1 MRALE
6 FTRLIEEPVTQQ
18 DLDRVQ
24 SGKPVDPE
32 LEKALADLQPKAE
45 QDPSVFAKAKE
56 IVAKYL
62 KQLQQVAKTESAE
75 VLEDNPTPVVQGGIR
90 SISSEITQQYDRF
103 EAIVNQRILDLGL
116 DMQDD
121 KVKTI
126 RDMMLRD
133 IRDLSARRVEKGRD
147 EGREEAR
154 KESQKAIQTLNSEM
168 KILAKKVANYI
179 DPDDGVKYNSKEKKK
194 QANALKALEGLKS
207 GLLAL
212 FFNKVYLE
220 GQLTEEQVINFVKDC
235 VAGNVLNMPRLIKAK
250 QGVIDDYVV
259 KHKDVYDV
267 VVQDLINFKG
277 EAGTGGALG
286 PAEILLSAIG
296 SPVSTGTGGVKG
308 DLAVKMDG
316 TTVGVEVKAG
326 SQAKT
331 SGARLNGTAIQDG
344 KGALANFKKLYADL
358 GITVGDL
365 DKGSYTI
372 SEQKLKI
379 LNEKLATFDNEKL
392 NQYVV
397 GVLKALVTNY
407 DEVYEEKSNEIK
419 QKIDASIQP
428 GTEGGPII
436 FTEFRNLI
444 TYVQLI
450 SYNLTDGVA
459 TIMTVDTGKR
469 SFTVTNS
476 PEEFIDQIGKGHVQ
490 AASLS
495 ITADPQTASFHWR
508 SA

>member
-18 DLDRVQ
+18 DLNRVQ

-45 QDPSVFAKAKE
+45 QDPSIFAKAKD
-56 IVAKYL
+56 IVSKYL
-62 KQLQQVAKTESAE
+62 KQLQQFAKTESVD
-75 VLEDNPTPVVQGGIR
+75 VLEDDMGIR
-90 SISSEITQQYDRF
+90 GINPQITQQYDKF
-103 EAIVNQRILDLGL
+103 EAIVNQRILELGL
-116 DMQDD
+116 DMQDA

-126 RDMMLRD
+126 RDAMLRD

-147 EGREEAR
+147 EGREEA
-154 KESQKAIQTLNSEM
+154 KLESQKAIQTLNNEI

-179 DPDDGVKYNSKEKKK
+179 DPDPGQRYDSKEKKK

-207 GLLAL
+207 GLFTL

-220 GQLTEEQVINFVKDC
+220 DQLTEEQVINFVKDC
-235 VAGNVLNMPRLIKAK
+235 VAGNVLNMPRMIKAK
-250 QGVIDDYVV
+250 QGVIDDFVIA
-259 KHKDVYDV
+259 HKDVYDV

-326 SQAKT
+326 SQAKG

-344 KGALANFKKLYADL
+344 KGALANIKKLYADL
-358 GITVGDL
+358 GITVEDL
-365 DKGSYTI
+365 EKKSYTI
-372 SEQKLKI
+372 SEKYLAT

-397 GVLKALVTNY
+397 GVLKSLVTNY
-407 DEVYEEKSNEIK
+407 DEVYEAKSNEIK

-436 FTEFRNLI
+436 FKEFRNLI

-450 SYNLTDGVA
+450 SYNLTDGVT

-469 SFTVTNS
+469 SFTVTSS

>member
-18 DLDRVQ
+18 DLDRVT

-56 IVAKYL
+56 IVSKYL

-75 VLEDNPTPVVQGGIR
+75 VLEDNPTPVVKGGIR

-147 EGREEAR
+147 EGREEA
-154 KESQKAIQTLNSEM
+154 KSESQKVIQTLNNEI

-179 DPDDGVKYNSKEKKK
+179 DPDPGQKYDSKEKKK

-207 GLLAL
+207 GLFTL

-220 GQLTEEQVINFVKDC
+220 DQLTEEQVINFVKDC
-235 VAGNVLNMPRLIKAK
+235 VAGNVLNMPRMIKAK
-250 QGVIDDYVV
+250 QGVIDNFVI

-326 SQAKT
+326 SQAKG

-344 KGALANFKKLYADL
+344 KGALANIKKLYADL
-358 GITVGDL
+358 GITVEDL
-365 DKGSYTI
+365 EKKSYTI
-372 SEQKLKI
+372 SEKYLAT

-407 DEVYEEKSNEIK
+407 DEVYETKSNEIK

-436 FTEFRNLI
+436 FKEFRNLI

-450 SYNLTDGVA
+450 SYNLTDGVT

>member
-18 DLDRVQ
+18 DLNRVQ

-45 QDPSVFAKAKE
+45 QDPSIFAKAKD
-56 IVAKYL
+56 IVSKYL
-62 KQLQQVAKTESAE
+62 KQLQQFAKTESVD
-75 VLEDNPTPVVQGGIR
+75 VLEDDMGIR
-90 SISSEITQQYDRF
+90 GINPQITQQYDKF
-103 EAIVNQRILDLGL
+103 EAIVNQRILELGL
-116 DMQDD
+116 DMQDA

-126 RDMMLRD
+126 RDAMLRD
-133 IRDLSARRVEKGRD
+133 IGDLSARRVEKGRD
-147 EGREEAR
+147 EGREEA
-154 KESQKAIQTLNSEM
+154 KLESQKAIQTLNNEI

-179 DPDDGVKYNSKEKKK
+179 DPDPGQRYDSKEKKK

-207 GLLAL
+207 GLFTL

-220 GQLTEEQVINFVKDC
+220 NQLTEEQVINFVKDC
-235 VAGNVLNMPRLIKAK
+235 VAGNVLNMPRMIKAK
-250 QGVIDDYVV
+250 QGVIDNFVI

-326 SQAKT
+326 SQAKG

-344 KGALANFKKLYADL
+344 KGALANIKKLYADL
-358 GITVGDL
+358 GITVEDL
-365 DKGSYTI
+365 EKKSYTI
-372 SEQKLKI
+372 SEKYLAT

-397 GVLKALVTNY
+397 GVLKSLVTNY
-407 DEVYEEKSNEIK
+407 DEVYEAKSNEIK

-436 FTEFRNLI
+436 FKEFRNLI

-450 SYNLTDGVA
+450 SYNLTDGVT

-469 SFTVTNS
+469 SFTVTSS
-476 PEEFIDQIGKGHVQ
+476 PEEFIDQIGKGHIQ

>member
-18 DLDRVQ
+18 DLNRVQ

-45 QDPSVFAKAKE
+45 QDPSIFAKAKD
-56 IVAKYL
+56 IVSKYL
-62 KQLQQVAKTESAE
+62 KQLQQFAKTESVD
-75 VLEDNPTPVVQGGIR
+75 VLEDDMGIR
-90 SISSEITQQYDRF
+90 GINPQITQQYDKF
-103 EAIVNQRILDLGL
+103 EAIVNQRILELGL
-116 DMQDD
+116 DMQDA

-126 RDMMLRD
+126 RDAMLRD

-147 EGREEAR
+147 EGREEA
-154 KESQKAIQTLNSEM
+154 KLESQKAIQTLNNEI

-179 DPDDGVKYNSKEKKK
+179 DPDPGQRYDSKEKKK

-207 GLLAL
+207 GLFTL

-220 GQLTEEQVINFVKDC
+220 NQLTEEQVINFVKDC
-235 VAGNVLNMPRLIKAK
+235 VAGNVLNMPRMIKAK
-250 QGVIDDYVV
+250 QGVIDNFVI

-326 SQAKT
+326 SQAKG

-344 KGALANFKKLYADL
+344 KGALANIKKLYADL
-358 GITVGDL
+358 GITVEDL
-365 DKGSYTI
+365 EKKSYTI
-372 SEQKLKI
+372 SEKYLAT

-397 GVLKALVTNY
+397 GVLKSLVTNY
-407 DEVYEEKSNEIK
+407 DEVYEAKSNEIK

-436 FTEFRNLI
+436 FKEFRNLI

-450 SYNLTDGVA
+450 SYNLTDGVT

-469 SFTVTNS
+469 SFTVTSS

>member
-1 MRALE
+1 
-6 FTRLIEEPVTQQ
+6 
-18 DLDRVQ
+18 
-24 SGKPVDPE
+24 
-32 LEKALADLQPKAE
+32 
-45 QDPSVFAKAKE
+45 
-56 IVAKYL
+56 
-62 KQLQQVAKTESAE
+62 
-75 VLEDNPTPVVQGGIR
+75 
-90 SISSEITQQYDRF
+90 
-103 EAIVNQRILDLGL
+103 
-116 DMQDD
+116 
-121 KVKTI
+121 
-126 RDMMLRD
+126 
-133 IRDLSARRVEKGRD
+133 
-147 EGREEAR
+147 
-154 KESQKAIQTLNSEM
+154 
-168 KILAKKVANYI
+168 
-179 DPDDGVKYNSKEKKK
+179 
-194 QANALKALEGLKS
+194 
-207 GLLAL
+207 
-212 FFNKVYLE
+212 
-220 GQLTEEQVINFVKDC
+220 
-235 VAGNVLNMPRLIKAK
+235 
-250 QGVIDDYVV
+250 
-259 KHKDVYDV
+259 
-267 VVQDLINFKG
+267 
-277 EAGTGGALG
+277 
-286 PAEILLSAIG
+286 
-296 SPVSTGTGGVKG
+296 
-308 DLAVKMDG
+308 MDG

-358 GITVGDL
+358 GITVEDL

>member
-18 DLDRVQ
+18 DLNRVQ

-45 QDPSVFAKAKE
+45 QDPSIFAKAKD
-56 IVAKYL
+56 IVSKYL
-62 KQLQQVAKTESAE
+62 KQLQQFAKTESVD
-75 VLEDNPTPVVQGGIR
+75 VLEDDMGIR
-90 SISSEITQQYDRF
+90 GINPQITQQYDKF
-103 EAIVNQRILDLGL
+103 EAIVNQRILELGL
-116 DMQDD
+116 DMQDA

-126 RDMMLRD
+126 RDAMLRD

-147 EGREEAR
+147 EGREEA
-154 KESQKAIQTLNSEM
+154 KLESQKAIQTLNNEI

-179 DPDDGVKYNSKEKKK
+179 DPDPGQRYDSKEKKK

-207 GLLAL
+207 GLFTL

-220 GQLTEEQVINFVKDC
+220 NQLTEEQVINFVKDC
-235 VAGNVLNMPRLIKAK
+235 VAGNVLNMPRMIKAK
-250 QGVIDDYVV
+250 QGVIDNFVI

-326 SQAKT
+326 SQAKG

-344 KGALANFKKLYADL
+344 KGALANIKKLYADL
-358 GITVGDL
+358 GITVEDL
-365 DKGSYTI
+365 EKKSYTI
-372 SEQKLKI
+372 SEKYLAT

-397 GVLKALVTNY
+397 GVLKSLVTNY
-407 DEVYEEKSNEIK
+407 DEVYEAKSNEIK

-436 FTEFRNLI
+436 FKEFRNLI

-450 SYNLTDGVA
+450 SYNLTDGVT

-469 SFTVTNS
+469 SFTVTSS
-476 PEEFIDQIGKGHVQ
+476 PEEFIDQIGKGHIQ